1 MAQTRLS
8 TKQKQTHRRKIQVC
22 GCQGRGEGE
31 GWAGSLGMLD
41 ARYYLYLE
49 WISNKVLMY
58 STRGTILNIL

>member
-41 ARYYLYLE
+41 ARY
-49 WISNKVLMY
+49 
-58 STRGTILNIL
+58 